1 MPIWCGCRLVAAAI
15 RADTPPPG
23 GTQEDTHP
31 RGEGTIAPM
40 ASPNPS
46 SDPTPDRALD
56 PPTRAYGDL
65 LAEAGALYPGVRVG
79 RPGRSRAY
87 WPTIA
92 AMRALRLRYAVDMDG
107 ADRVAPGPAI
117 LIGNHIQFIDPVC
130 VVMTEWWRVS
140 AFTKLE
146 WFQHRGSLFFRLMGQ
161 IPLRR
166 GDEASTEWAMQVSR
180 YALAEGGRIGLY
192 PEGTRSP
199 DPRTLHKLHKRV
211 MIPLIQANPDVPV
224 HVVTTEYTKR
234 AVPRRIG
241 VRIRV
246 SEPLRLNART
256 MSSDEVTDVVREAL
270 LALGGQ
276 TYVDRY
282 AQDVKSELREA

>member
-1 MPIWCGCRLVAAAI
+1 MR
-15 RADTPPPG
+15 PPG
-23 GTQEDTHP
+23 G
-31 RGEGTIAPM
+31 GTIARM
-40 ASPNPS
+40 AGPNPS
-46 SDPTPDRALD
+46 ANPTPDRAMD
-56 PPTRAYGDL
+56 PPTRAYDDL
-65 LAEAGALYPGVRVG
+65 LEEAVALYPGVRVG

-166 GDEASTEWAMQVSR
+166 GDEASTEWAMQMSR
-180 YALAEGGRIGLY
+180 YALADGGRIGLY

-199 DPRTLHKLHKRV
+199 DPGTLHKLHKRV

-224 HVVTTEYTKR
+224 HVVTTEFTKR
-234 AVPRRIG
+234 PVPRRIG
-241 VRIRV
+241 VRVRV
-246 SEPLRLNART
+246 SEPLPLNART
-256 MSSDEVTDVVREAL
+256 MSSDELTDMIRDAL
-270 LALGGQ
+270 LTQGGQ
-276 TYVDRY
+276 AYVDRY
-282 AQDVKSELREA
+282 AQDVKSELREAGPPT